1 MPTRVITFPLLA
13 GLPQTSVGIAVLL
26 ENLKLALALSILRT
40 FLRKA
45 DARWYIRNASG
56 CIYIKKKDKKEKK
69 ENTSLRKALFT
80 VVLGFLFLSL
90 KKVLFIVVLS
100 FLFLSSRK
108 VLFIVVLSFLFLSLT
123 RSFSLWFYSSCCQSN
138 SLIEMRM
145 KATNR
150 QQTNQRANKQK
161 RNE

>member
-100 FLFLSSRK
+100 FLFLS
-108 VLFIVVLSFLFLSLT
+108 LT